1 MEEFGNVIVRA
12 EADGSFVR
20 LRDVARIELGSQVYD
35 AVSKLDHRPAAMIAV
50 YQSPGA
56 NALTVADAV
65 HARLAALSERFPPD
79 VEYKVLYDTTQAVRA
94 SVREVVQTLFI
105 TFVLV
110 VAVTFLFLAD
120 WRSTLIPTLAIP
132 VSLIGAYAALYAL
145 GFSAN
150 MITLFATLLAI
161 GVVVDDSIVVVENV
175 QRIMAETGQE
185 ARAATRQAMRE
196 VTGPVVAT
204 TLVLLA
210 VFVPVSFMPGI
221 TGALYTQFSVTL
233 CVAVVLSSVTAL
245 TLSPALCALLLKP
258 PAAGARPVRI
268 SRISDRCMET

>member
-1 MEEFGNVIVRA
+1 M
-12 EADGSFVR
+12 
-20 LRDVARIELGSQVYD
+20 
-35 AVSKLDHRPAAMIAV
+35 
-50 YQSPGA
+50 
-56 NALTVADAV
+56 
-65 HARLAALSERFPPD
+65 
-79 VEYKVLYDTTQAVRA
+79 EYKVLCDTTQAVRA

-161 GVVVDDSIVVVENV
+161 GVVENV

-196 VTGPVVAT
+196 VTGPVIAT

-210 VFVPVSFMPGI
+210 VFVPVSFMPGL

-245 TLSPALCALLLKP
+245 TLSPALCALLLKS

-268 SRISDRCMET
+268 SRISDRCMEK

>member
-20 LRDVARIELGSQVYD
+20 LRDMARIELGSQVYD
-35 AVSKLDHRPAAMIAV
+35 AISKLDHRPAAMIAV

-65 HARLAALSERFPPD
+65 HARLALSERFPPD

-132 VSLIGAYAALYAL
+132 VSLIGACAALYAL

-161 GVVVDDSIVVVENV
+161 GVVENV

-221 TGALYTQFSVTL
+221 TGALYTQFSVML
-233 CVAVVLSSVTAL
+233 CVAVVLSSVNAL
-245 TLSPALCALLLKP
+245 TLCALLLKS

-268 SRISDRCMET
+268 SRISDRCMEK

>member
-1 MEEFGNVIVRA
+1 MGHPPRARSDDPTTLNHFAQASGASQFAIRQFRYAVRARGRLATVEEFGNVIVRA
-12 EADGSFVR
+12 DADGSFVR

-35 AVSKLDHRPAAMIAV
+35 AVSKLDNRPAAMIAV

-161 GVVVDDSIVVVENV
+161 GVVENV

-185 ARAATRQAMRE
+185 ARTATRQAMRE

-210 VFVPVSFMPGI
+210 VFVPV
-221 TGALYTQFSVTL
+221 
-233 CVAVVLSSVTAL
+233 
-245 TLSPALCALLLKP
+245 
-258 PAAGARPVRI
+258 
-268 SRISDRCMET
+268 

>member
-1 MEEFGNVIVRA
+1 M
-12 EADGSFVR
+12 
-20 LRDVARIELGSQVYD
+20 
-35 AVSKLDHRPAAMIAV
+35 
-50 YQSPGA
+50 
-56 NALTVADAV
+56 
-65 HARLAALSERFPPD
+65 
-79 VEYKVLYDTTQAVRA
+79 RA

-110 VAVTFLFLAD
+110 VAVTFLFLGD

-150 MITLFATLLAI
+150 MITLFATILAI
-161 GVVVDDSIVVVENV
+161 GVVVDDSIVVLENV
-175 QRIMAETGQE
+175 QRVMAETGQE
-185 ARAATRQAMRE
+185 ARAATRQAMGE

-221 TGALYTQFSVTL
+221 TGELYKQFSVTI
-233 CVAVVLSSVTAL
+233 CVAVVLSSVNAL
-245 TLSPALCALLLKP
+245 TLN
-258 PAAGARPVRI
+258 RPGNPGDYTR
-268 SRISDRCMET
+268 